1 MKKTYIV
8 LLLVISIIV
17 IGSVLFFWLGW
28 NTYSDEIKASLN
40 SNPIIEKHIGNVNEI
55 AIDLAATGNET
66 NDDVFVF
73 TVEGSKN
80 TGLLK
85 VEIEPGSLSY
95 ILSGTIELP
104 SGEIYDL
111 IPQTNATLD
120 EKIAYGTPLLANG
133 DSSESFTNK
142 SEQKR
147 SSLDPENQKK
157 MGMEEIKE
165 RIFQA
170 ASNGNAK
177 NVNLLLMKG
186 ANVNTKKSKTGATLL
201 HTASLRG
208 HIDVVELL
216 ISKGANVNST
226 NNKGQTPL
234 SYAISRNHLEIVD
247 LLKKNGGQ
255 ATEELKES
263 TNSK

>member
-8 LLLVISIIV
+8 ILIVISTV
-17 IGSVLFFWLGW
+17 TIGSGLFFWLGW
-28 NTYSDEIKASLN
+28 NTFSDQIKAYLN
-40 SNPIIEKHIGNVNEI
+40 SNPIIQNHIGYVNEI
-55 AIDLAATGNET
+55 EIDLAATGNEIN
-66 NDDVFVF
+66 NDIFVF
-73 TVEGSKN
+73 AVEGSKN

-85 VEIEPGSLSY
+85 VEIDSGSHLY
-95 ILSGTIELP
+95 ILSGTIKLP

-111 IPQTNATLD
+111 IPKSDAILNENITYSSPQ
-120 EKIAYGTPLLANG
+120 LANRT
-133 DSSESFTNK
+133 SSDSFTHQ
-142 SEQKR
+142 SEQKP
-147 SSLDPENQKK
+147 SLLDQENQKQ
-157 MGMEEIKE
+157 MGIQEVNE

-177 NVNLLLMKG
+177 YVNLLLMKG
-186 ANVNTKKSKTGATLL
+186 ANVNIKKNKTGATLL

-234 SYAISRNHLEIVD
+234 SYAISRNHSEIIQF
-247 LLKKNGGQ
+247 LKKNGAQ
-255 ATEELKES
+255 ATDELKES
-263 TNSK
+263 INSK

>member
-8 LLLVISIIV
+8 LLVVICV
-17 IGSVLFFWLGW
+17 VTIGSGLFFWLSW
-28 NTYSDEIKASLN
+28 ITFSDEIKASLN

-55 AIDLAATGNET
+55 EIDLAATGNET

-73 TVEGSKN
+73 TIEGSKN

-85 VEIEPGSLSY
+85 VEIEPESLSY
-95 ILSGTIELP
+95 ILSGTIKLP

-111 IPQTNATLD
+111 IPQTNAILD
-120 EKIAYGTPLLANG
+120 EKITYETSPLANG
-133 DSSESFTNK
+133 DSSESFTNQ

-147 SSLDPENQKK
+147 SSLDPENQKQ
-157 MGMEEIKE
+157 MGIEEFKE

-177 NVNLLLMKG
+177 YVNLLLMKG
-186 ANVNTKKSKTGATLL
+186 ANVNAKKSKTGATLL

-208 HIDVVELL
+208 HIDLVELL
-216 ISKGANVNST
+216 ISKGADVNSI
-226 NNKGQTPL
+226 NSNGKTPL
-234 SYAISRNHLEIVD
+234 NYAISRNHREIID
-247 LLKKNGGQ
+247 LLKKNGAQ

-263 TNSK
+263 TNLK

>member
-8 LLLVISIIV
+8 LLVVICVVTISS
-17 IGSVLFFWLGW
+17 GLFFWLGW
-28 NTYSDEIKASLN
+28 ITYSDEIKASLN

-111 IPQTNATLD
+111 IPQTYAILD
-120 EKIAYGTPLLANG
+120 EKITSETPSLAND
-133 DSSESFTNK
+133 DSSESFKNQ
-142 SEQKR
+142 SEQNR
-147 SSLDPENQKK
+147 SSLDSENQKQ

-177 NVNLLLMKG
+177 YANLLLMKG
-186 ANVNTKKSKTGATLL
+186 ANVNAKKSKTGATLL
-201 HTASLRG
+201 HTACLRG
-208 HIDVVELL
+208 HINVVELL
-216 ISKGANVNST
+216 ISKGANINST

-234 SYAISRNHLEIVD
+234 SYAISRNHREIVD
-247 LLKKNGGQ
+247 LLKKNGAQ

-263 TNSK
+263 SNSK

>member
-1 MKKTYIV
+1 MKKTYII
-8 LLLVISIIV
+8 LLIILILVTICFGI
-17 IGSVLFFWLGW
+17 FWVGW
-28 NTYSDEIKASLN
+28 NTFSDEIKASLN

-55 AIDLAATGNET
+55 EIDLAATGNEM

-73 TVEGSKN
+73 TVEGSIN
-80 TGLLK
+80 SGLLK
-85 VEIEPGSLSY
+85 VEIDSGSLSY
-95 ILSGTIELP
+95 ILSGTIKLP

-111 IPQTNATLD
+111 IPQTNAILD
-120 EKIAYGTPLLANG
+120 EKITSETPSLAND
-133 DSSESFTNK
+133 DSSESFKNQ

-147 SSLDPENQKK
+147 SSLDPENQKQ

-177 NVNLLLMKG
+177 YVNLLLIKG
-186 ANVNTKKSKTGATLL
+186 ANVNAKKSKTGATLL

-216 ISKGANVNST
+216 ISKGAKINST

-234 SYAISRNHLEIVD
+234 SYAISRNHSEIID
-247 LLKKNGGQ
+247 LLKKNGAQ

>member
-1 MKKTYIV
+1 MKKTYII
-8 LLLVISIIV
+8 LLIILTLVTISFGIV
-17 IGSVLFFWLGW
+17 WVSW
-28 NTYSDEIKASLN
+28 NTFSDGIKASLN

-55 AIDLAATGNET
+55 EIDLAATGNEM

-73 TVEGSKN
+73 TVEGSIN
-80 TGLLK
+80 SGLLK
-85 VEIEPGSLSY
+85 VEIDSGSLSY
-95 ILSGTIELP
+95 ILSGTIKLP

-111 IPQTNATLD
+111 IPQTNAILD
-120 EKIAYGTPLLANG
+120 EKITYGTPPLANG
-133 DSSESFTNK
+133 DSSESFKNQ

-147 SSLDPENQKK
+147 SSLDPENQKQ

-177 NVNLLLMKG
+177 YVNLLLIKG
-186 ANVNTKKSKTGATLL
+186 ANVNAKKSKTGATLL

-216 ISKGANVNST
+216 ISKGAKINST

-234 SYAISRNHLEIVD
+234 SYAISRNHSEIID
-247 LLKKNGGQ
+247 LLKKNGAQ